1 MLKDMRLPNKK
12 KKTRPKK
19 WLRKNPLRFRV
30 LDFEAHFIS
39 SFHTFTKI
47 ENSVEEKLSN
57 FKVLGYTLGDAIDHD
72 FGFATRIYD

>member
-1 MLKDMRLPNKK
+1 MVNKK
-12 KKTRPKK
+12 TP
-19 WLRKNPLRFRV
+19 RFRV
-30 LDFEAHFIS
+30 LYFEAHFIS

-47 ENSVEEKLSN
+47 ANSVEEKLSN